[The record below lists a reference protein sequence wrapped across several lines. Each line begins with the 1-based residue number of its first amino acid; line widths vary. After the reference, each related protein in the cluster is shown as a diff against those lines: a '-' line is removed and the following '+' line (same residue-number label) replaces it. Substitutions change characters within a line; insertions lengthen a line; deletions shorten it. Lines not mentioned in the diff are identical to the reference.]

1 MLKFTNRWWINA
13 IISGVAIAIAT
24 SRTNYIL
31 GWMSFVPLFMI
42 LPGSKP
48 KTTFKAGFLC
58 GLIISIIC
66 FYWMIPGAERFTG
79 NSVLYG
85 IGIFLLSSLLFS
97 AFFGLITF
105 GVGISII
112 KYKNSYTLL
121 VNSLLTACIFCIL
134 ESSLMFISAGFP
146 WFDYHTG
153 YSLISNLYFIQ
164 PAAFFGVNALSF
176 VVIVVNYLIA
186 GFITERQWLKLLIP
200 AGLIIVY
207 FFCGYFILQKF
218 DNNLPKGNT
227 ISVAILSEN
236 IPPEV
241 KWNDTTGNL
250 LVARLLDINRRGV
263 ALKPNIALWSESA
276 IPWTYK
282 PNDDLVDTIIK
293 ITSPANITH
302 IIGIN
307 TEVANDVV
315 YNSAYCILPGGKVNG
330 RYDKQV
336 LLSLVEKPLDGKLI
350 PFFSS
355 NGFSAQA
362 GGYSDP
368 LNTPY
373 GKAGIMICNES
384 TVPAAANDAVKKGAQ
399 FIINMSNDGWFND
412 TYIVGLH
419 FYNAR
424 LRAVETRKDV
434 VVNSN
439 NGLSGLIQACGRIS
453 PAKQSTEA
461 EVNKVIIQPNNRLTL
476 AATCPNLFVYCCVG
490 ILVTILLL
498 RATTKSAIDN

>member
-1 MLKFTNRWWINA
+1 MRKFANKWWVNA
-13 IISGVAIAIAT
+13 IISGIAIAIAT
-24 SRTNYIL
+24 SKTNYVL
-31 GWMSFVPLFMI
+31 GWVCFVPLFMI
-42 LPGSKP
+42 LPGSNP
-48 KTTFKAGFLC
+48 KTAFKAGFLC
-58 GLIISIIC
+58 GLVISTIC

-85 IGIFLLSSLLFS
+85 VGVFLLSSFFFS
-97 AFFGLITF
+97 AYFGLITF
-105 GVGISII
+105 CVGKTIV
-112 KYKNSYTLL
+112 KYKNRYSLL
-121 VNSLLTACIFCIL
+121 FNSLLTACIFCIFETL
-134 ESSLMFISAGFP
+134 LMFISAGFP

-164 PAAFFGVNALSF
+164 PVAFLGVNALSF

-186 GFITERQWLKLLIP
+186 KFMIENQWLKLLMP

-207 FFCGYFILQKF
+207 FFFGYFTLQNF
-218 DNNLPKGNT
+218 DNNLPKGKT

-236 IPPEV
+236 IPPEI

-250 LVARLLDINRRGV
+250 LVAKLLDMNQRAV

-336 LLSLVEKPLDGKLI
+336 LLSLIEKPLNGTLI

-355 NGFSAQA
+355 KGFSAQT
-362 GGYSDP
+362 GGYCEP

-384 TVPAAANDAVKKGAQ
+384 TVPAAANGAVKKGAQ
-399 FIINMSNDGWFND
+399 FIMNMSNDGWFND

-424 LRAVETRKDV
+424 LRAVETRKDI

-439 NGLSGLIQACGRIS
+439 NGISGLIQASGRIS
-453 PAKQSTEA
+453 LAKYNTEP
-461 EVNKVIIQPNNRLTL
+461 EVDKVIVQPNSRLTL
-476 AATCPNLFVYCCVG
+476 ATTYPNLFVYCCAALLAV
-490 ILVTILLL
+490 ILLFRQKL
-498 RATTKSAIDN
+498 